1 MSKRF
6 SEKHGRT
13 ISNKSFMKKGGQLPC
28 RRCGFYFEK
37 YGKNTAKILG
47 DEIICT
53 DCFDSETD

>member
-1 MSKRF
+1 
-6 SEKHGRT
+6 
-13 ISNKSFMKKGGQLPC
+13 MKKGGQLPC